1 MNYILLQI
9 DFSQAEAIQT
19 YALGALVLVLLAGI
33 VGIAKVYL
41 DEKKRTDTMNTKAI
55 DAMGEL
61 REVIR
66 NNTEVLN
73 QVKGKL

>member
-1 MNYILLQI
+1 MNPLLLQI

-19 YALGALVLVLLAGI
+19 YALGALVLVLIAGVVA
-33 VGIAKVYL
+33 VGKVYL
-41 DEKKRTDTMNTKAI
+41 KEKERSDSMTNKAI

>member
-1 MNYILLQI
+1 MNPLLLQI

-19 YALGALVLVLLAGI
+19 YALGALVLVLIGGVVA
-33 VGIAKVYL
+33 VGKVYL
-41 DEKKRTDTMNTKAI
+41 KEKERSDTMTNKAI

>member
-1 MNYILLQI
+1 MNPLLLQI

-19 YALGALVLVLLAGI
+19 YALGALVLVLIAGVVA
-33 VGIAKVYL
+33 VGKVYL
-41 DEKKRTDTMNTKAI
+41 KEKDRSDTMTNKAI

>member
-1 MNYILLQI
+1 MNPLLFQI

-19 YALGALVLVLLAGI
+19 YALGALVLVLIAGVVA
-33 VGIAKVYL
+33 VGKVYL
-41 DEKKRTDTMNTKAI
+41 KEKERSDTMTNKAI

>member
-1 MNYILLQI
+1 MNPLLLQI

-19 YALGALVLVLLAGI
+19 YALGALVLVLIAGVVA
-33 VGIAKVYL
+33 VGKVYL
-41 DEKKRTDTMNTKAI
+41 KEKERSDTMTNKAI